1 MRIPF
6 ILSAFLLLAS
16 SLSIH
21 AAPIDFEDVPL
32 APNSFYNGSDNTG
45 GFTSGTGFFN
55 NTYTDFGGGFT
66 GWTGWSVSSVTDP
79 TTPGFGNQYAAY
91 PGSGSGGSSN
101 YGVLFASPWDEAFIT
116 FSGGELLKSIDI
128 SNTTYAALSMKDGDA
143 FAKKFGGITGNDPD
157 YFGWTITGTD
167 ASNQV
172 IGSIDV
178 YLADYRFANNSL
190 DYIVSQWITVDLS
203 TLANAVRLDFTP
215 FSSDIGQFGIN
226 TPTYLAADNVVFVP
240 EVSTLALCGVG
251 SLISLALVLKR
262 NSLASRSRS

>member
-1 MRIPF
+1 MRLPFVTGAF
-6 ILSAFLLLAS
+6 ILLATS
-16 SLSIH
+16 TSGH

-32 APNSFYNGSDNTG
+32 ASNSFYNGSDNAG
-45 GFTSGTGFFN
+45 GFTSGSAFFN
-55 NTYTDFGGGFT
+55 NNFTDFGGGFT

-101 YGVLFASPWDEAFIT
+101 YGVLFASPWDEASIT
-116 FSGGELLKSIDI
+116 FSGGESLKSIDI

-167 ASNQV
+167 ASNKV

-203 TLANAVRLDFTP
+203 SLADAVRLDFTP

-226 TPTYLAADNVVFVP
+226 TPTYLAADNIVFVP
-240 EVSTLALCGVG
+240 EVSTLALCGLG
-251 SLISLALVLKR
+251 SVISLALLR
-262 NSLASRSRS
+262 RRYSLASRSRS